1 MLEGYLKT
9 KGRCARFQTGSGRA
23 ECRQLRG
30 RPTTRTWESAGGG
43 DETGAHQDADDVASD
58 AEGEQ
63 RLQTGEDDQHG
74 EQDLGGCGLSDGD
87 QDDRG
92 GGDDGADGLCETLGR
107 PGKLATAP
115 SPEAVYAACSR
126 SCRRRWRCCAPAD
139 QGEDHPD
146 DATAANA
153 VSAKLDTDTLAGLV
167 TKVQNDKQD
176 PETVA
181 KSWLSQNS
189 LG

>member
-1 MLEGYLKT
+1 MRPARIKT
-9 KGRCARFQTGSGRA
+9 
-23 ECRQLRG
+23 
-30 RPTTRTWESAGGG
+30 PTTWHPTQKANSDSRPAKTISMASRTWAGVVCP
-43 DETGAHQDADDVASD
+43 TATRMTAVVVTTAPMVC
-58 AEGEQ
+58 AK
-63 RLQTGEDDQHG
+63 R
-74 EQDLGGCGLSDGD
+74 LGG
-87 QDDRG
+87 
-92 GGDDGADGLCETLGR
+92 